1 MSTINHFNTPDE
13 LSIKKFTTGMKIIV
27 RKTKDNQ
34 IKEQYATIDH
44 IHDDGTIEY
53 NYGYFGFHEGFCV
66 PNQIRSMTDTEKQY
80 LNNNQWW
87 NLPQQFYQ
95 SFPQ

>member
-44 IHDDGTIEY
+44 IHDD
-53 NYGYFGFHEGFCV
+53 
-66 PNQIRSMTDTEKQY
+66 
-80 LNNNQWW
+80 
-87 NLPQQFYQ
+87 
-95 SFPQ
+95 